1 MDPPS
6 SFRFDESTTSQIKKQ
21 HDAYTTYQSNHL
33 SRIMTKYL
41 RTLFVGK
48 CTAEDLLHHLHEMIE
63 KLKLNVEAILTLGMD
78 GPSVNLLFQRNLEKE
93 LEKKNKQLIEVGTCP
108 LHTVSNAFLEGLKAL
123 AGAMEIDLDQFVL
136 NLFVFF
142 ICQKIKDYFDVQS
155 FTEVQGRRMMKYVAT
170 R

>member
-6 SFRFDESTTSQIKKQ
+6 SFRFDESTTSQIEKR

-33 SRIMTKYL
+33 SRIVTKYL

-48 CTAEDLLHHLHEMIE
+48 CTAEDLLHHLHETIE

-78 GPSVNLLFQRNLEKE
+78 GPSVNLLFQRKLEKE

-108 LHTVSNAFLEGLKAL
+108 LYTVSNAFLEGLKAL
-123 AGAMEIDLDQFVL
+123 AGEMEIDLDQFVL

-155 FTEVQGRRMMKYVAT
+155 FTEVQGRRMMKHVTT